1 MTELPS
7 PSLMTV
13 VTCNDD
19 DDNVYH
25 NYDDGDQTDDIKKVD
40 DNTAIAKIYARR
52 DLHNDDNQEQLLTAP

>member
-1 MTELPS
+1 MVGAMLMTELPS

-25 NYDDGDQTDDIKKVD
+25 NYDDGD
-40 DNTAIAKIYARR
+40 
-52 DLHNDDNQEQLLTAP
+52 

>member
-52 DLHNDDNQEQLLTAP
+52 DLHNDDNQEQLLPAP